1 MKKKTAYKMML
12 FAICFFSTMIVSKV
26 NAAED
31 DEVISQGIYI
41 DSIHVGGMTEKQ
53 AKEAVQNYINDL
65 KSKTVTVN
73 IEDKSETISLK
84 DLGYTEVEN
93 DFIEQAI
100 KVGKEGNLI
109 KRYKDLKDA
118 QVENL
123 VYDLTFTIDDNK
135 IKDFLDTKCSVYDV
149 KPLNA
154 TVKRESGTFVYTNEV
169 VGKKLEVQDTLND
182 IKNAV
187 SDGWN
192 QEDIVVTGKVIEVK
206 PKYTRA
212 MVERV
217 DSILGSYSTTYTTSS
232 SDRAANLANGAR
244 LINNTI
250 LYPGEEFSAY
260 DKLTPFTPANGYYA
274 AGSYLN
280 GKVVDSI
287 GGGACQVTTTLYN
300 AVLESE
306 LEVTERSSHS
316 MSIGYVDLSRDA
328 AIAGTWKNLRFKN
341 NTDAPVLIQAFTQG
355 RTITFNIWGEET
367 RSSNRRVKYET
378 VVLSETQPGPD
389 VVTKDPTQ
397 PTTYQVTTQSAH
409 IGYVAELYKVVYE
422 NGVEVSRTRVN
433 KSIYNAS
440 PRYVTIG
447 TKVVEEVPDEEV
459 PNEEVPK
466 DVNDGKKPSTD
477 KPSTDKPSD
486 EDKKNDNI
494 DVTKP
499 EDNKKED
506 KTKTK
511 EPEPINQNDDN
522 VNG

>member
-1 MKKKTAYKMML
+1 MKKKTAYKIIL

-26 NAAED
+26 SAAQED
-31 DEVISQGIYI
+31 ETISQGIYI
-41 DSIHVGGMTEKQ
+41 DSIHVGGMTETQ
-53 AKEAVQNYINDL
+53 AKEAVQDYINDL
-65 KSKTVTVN
+65 KSKTVTVK
-73 IEDKSETISLK
+73 IEEKSETVSLK
-84 DLGYTEVEN
+84 ELGYSQVNN

-109 KRYKDLKDA
+109 KRYKDLKDV

-123 VYDLTFTIDDNK
+123 VYDLTFKTDDKK
-135 IKDFLDTKCSVYDV
+135 IKEFLKTKCSVYDV
-149 KPLNA
+149 EPLNA
-154 TVKRESGTFVYTNEV
+154 TVRRENGTFVYTDEV
-169 VGKKLEVQDTLND
+169 VGKKLEVQETLSA
-182 IKNAV
+182 IKNAI

-192 QEDIVVTGKVIEVK
+192 QEDVVITGKVVEDR
-206 PKYTRA
+206 PKYTRD

-232 SDRAANLANGAR
+232 ADRAGNLANGAK

-260 DKLTPFTPANGYYA
+260 EKLTPFTPENGYYA

-328 AIAGTWKNLRFKN
+328 AIAGTWKNLKFKN
-341 NTDAPVLIQAFTQG
+341 NTNAPILIQAYTQD

-367 RSSNRRVKYET
+367 RDTANRRVKYET
-378 VVLSETQPGPD
+378 VILSETQPGPD
-389 VVTKDPTQ
+389 VVTKDPTK
-397 PTTYQVTTQSAH
+397 PTTYEVTTQSAH
-409 IGYVAELYKVVYE
+409 IGYVAELYKVIYE

-433 KSIYNAS
+433 RSYYNAS

-447 TKVVEEVPDEEV
+447 TKEVEEE
-459 PNEEVPK
+459 PK
-466 DVNDGKKPSTD
+466 DDKDDKKPS
-477 KPSTDKPSD
+477 KDKPSD
-486 EDKKNDNI
+486 NNKVDDNTE
-494 DVTKP
+494 VTNP
-499 EDNKKED
+499 EDVNIED
-506 KTKTK
+506 NTQPEET
-511 EPEPINQNDDN
+511 EPMNQNDDN
-522 VNG
+522 GND

>member
-1 MKKKTAYKMML
+1 MKKKTAYKIIL

-26 NAAED
+26 SAAQED
-31 DEVISQGIYI
+31 ETISQGIYI
-41 DSIHVGGMTEKQ
+41 DSIHVGGMTETQ
-53 AKEAVQNYINDL
+53 AKEAVQDYINDL
-65 KSKTVTVN
+65 KSKTVTVK
-73 IEDKSETISLK
+73 IEEKSETVSLK
-84 DLGYTEVEN
+84 ELGYSQVNN

-109 KRYKDLKDA
+109 KRYKDLKDV

-123 VYDLTFTIDDNK
+123 VYDLTFKTDDKK
-135 IKDFLDTKCSVYDV
+135 IKEFLKTKCSVYDV
-149 KPLNA
+149 EPLNA
-154 TVKRESGTFVYTNEV
+154 TVRRENGTFVYTDEV
-169 VGKKLEVQDTLND
+169 VGKKLEVQETLSA
-182 IKNAV
+182 IKNAI

-192 QEDIVVTGKVIEVK
+192 QEDVVITGKVVEDR
-206 PKYTRA
+206 PKYTRD

-232 SDRAANLANGAR
+232 ADRAGNLANGAK

-260 DKLTPFTPANGYYA
+260 EKLTPFTPENGYYA

-328 AIAGTWKNLRFKN
+328 AIAGTWKNLKFKN
-341 NTDAPVLIQAFTQG
+341 NTNAPILIQAYTQD

-367 RSSNRRVKYET
+367 RDTANRRVKYET
-378 VVLSETQPGPD
+378 VILSETQPGPD
-389 VVTKDPTQ
+389 VVTKDPTK
-397 PTTYQVTTQSAH
+397 PTTYEVTTQSAH
-409 IGYVAELYKVVYE
+409 IGYVAELYKVIYE

-433 KSIYNAS
+433 RSYYNAS

-447 TKVVEEVPDEEV
+447 TKEVEEE
-459 PNEEVPK
+459 PK
-466 DVNDGKKPSTD
+466 DDKDDKKPS
-477 KPSTDKPSD
+477 KDKPSD
-486 EDKKNDNI
+486 NNKVDDNT
-494 DVTKP
+494 DVTNP
-499 EDNKKED
+499 EDVNIED
-506 KTKTK
+506 NTQPEET
-511 EPEPINQNDDN
+511 EPMNQNDDN
-522 VNG
+522 GND